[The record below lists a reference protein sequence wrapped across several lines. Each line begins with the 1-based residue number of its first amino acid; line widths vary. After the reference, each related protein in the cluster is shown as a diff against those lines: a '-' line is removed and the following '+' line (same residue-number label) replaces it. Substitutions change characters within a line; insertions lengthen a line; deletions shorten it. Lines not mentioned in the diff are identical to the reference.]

1 MHILIHTNQ
10 LDKKAP
16 SHEGTKQ
23 PYDILK
29 DELLSYIRSYIHTYR
44 SNKNTIDGS
53 IMVNTYVCMC
63 VLCVL
68 ITHEPI

>member
-1 MHILIHTNQ
+1 MHIKKLFPTIACIYSYTLNQ

-29 DELLSYIRSYIHTYR
+29 DELLSYIRSYIQ
-44 SNKNTIDGS
+44 I
-53 IMVNTYVCMC
+53 
-63 VLCVL
+63 
-68 ITHEPI
+68 